1 MMWNFPFGATEE
13 EYEIM
18 LKLSIFLTF
27 CKIGYF
33 EVILLKNYNPTKKQ
47 APGYRKDHS
56 FW

>member
-1 MMWNFPFGATEE
+1 MWNSPFGATEE

-33 EVILLKNYNPTKKQ
+33 EVILLKNYNPTNKQ
-47 APGYRKDHS
+47 TIGYRKDL
-56 FW
+56 

>member
-33 EVILLKNYNPTKKQ
+33 EVILLKNYNPTNKQ